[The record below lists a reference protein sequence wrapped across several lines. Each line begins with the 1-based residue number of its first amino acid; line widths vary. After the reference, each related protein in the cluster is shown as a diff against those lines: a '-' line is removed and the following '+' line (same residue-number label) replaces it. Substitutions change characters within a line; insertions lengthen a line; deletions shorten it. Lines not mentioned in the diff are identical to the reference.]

1 MWNVFFADL
10 AAYQE
15 AAAELQ
21 GGAGGQAQAPPP
33 APQPAPAAASASAF
47 AALEARLAAAQKKA
61 ARERQPP

>member
-21 GGAGGQAQAPPP
+21 GGAGGQAPPP